1 MRIFKNI
8 LMYFAI
14 SFIIMIVSDSL
25 GSSFLLQF
33 LKKDLLTI
41 LIALFGLNVAIL
53 SILISKLSDSKKKY
67 PGLELREITHE
78 MKLSL
83 IEFIVLIAIALL
95 CLILMGSEKFAF
107 QFKDLTFSTLLLS
120 TLIYSLVII
129 WDTGNSIFVL
139 VQEEEN
145 KDDVQQ
151 P

>member
-1 MRIFKNI
+1 MQFFKNI

-14 SFIIMIVSDSL
+14 SFIIMIVSGSL

-53 SILISKLSDSKKKY
+53 SILISKLSDSKKQY
-67 PGLELREITHE
+67 PDLELKEITHE

-83 IEFIVLIAIALL
+83 IEFIVLIAIAFL
-95 CLILMGSEKFAF
+95 CLILIGSEKLTF
-107 QFKDLTFSTLLLS
+107 QCKELTFSTLLLS

-139 VQEEEN
+139 VQEEET
-145 KDDVQQ
+145 KDDGQEQ
-151 P
+151 

>member
-1 MRIFKNI
+1 MRIIKNI

-33 LKKDLLTI
+33 LKKDLLAI

-53 SILISKLSDSKKKY
+53 SILISKLSDSKKQY
-67 PGLELREITHE
+67 PNLELKEITQE

-83 IEFIVLIAIALL
+83 VEFIVLIGIALL
-95 CLILMGSEKFAF
+95 CLILIGSEKLTF
-107 QFKDLTFSTLLLS
+107 QCKEITFSTFLLS

-139 VQEEEN
+139 VQEEEI
-145 KDDVQQ
+145 K
-151 P
+151 